1 MLSQLTWRGR
11 VNANWID
18 VTAISHTPRSVILTA
33 ILLVLAG
40 CGKSASNSSATP
52 GAERPDFTVKFD
64 GKRRKCIV
72 ALATEAQGSVIS
84 CDEVNSFVKD
94 ELRLAGGSRYGLGS
108 VSGGDEAETAKV
120 RASLDSAGYRF
131 IGGTQDGR

>member
-1 MLSQLTWRGR
+1 MLAST
-11 VNANWID
+11 
-18 VTAISHTPRSVILTA
+18 

-40 CGKSASNSSATP
+40 CGKSASDSSAIP
-52 GAERPDFTVKFD
+52 GAVQPDFTVKFD

-94 ELRLAGGSRYGLGS
+94 ELRLAGGSRYDLGA
-108 VSGGDEAETAKV
+108 VAGGDEAETAKV

-131 IGGTQDGR
+131 IGGPHDGH